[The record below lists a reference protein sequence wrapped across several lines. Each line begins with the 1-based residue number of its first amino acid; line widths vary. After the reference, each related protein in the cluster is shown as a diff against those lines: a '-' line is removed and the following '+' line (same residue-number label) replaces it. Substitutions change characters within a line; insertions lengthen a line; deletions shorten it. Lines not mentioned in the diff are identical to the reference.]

1 MTAREARDAGCKER
15 KYMSANESGKA
26 TNETNAPAPETAQA
40 AAPQAPPVPPQAP
53 YWQPA
58 PYPAYYQP
66 PPPAPQRTKI
76 IEDSNKPTVVGALLI
91 LVGILGI
98 VMWSAGLAG
107 FGIFGAAVEN
117 VGTDSSSI
125 HGVVEYT
132 NGTGVVGAN
141 VTVIGTA
148 IATVTDDEGNFVLY
162 SVPHGDQRIQVTKPG
177 YTTLVRKVSV
187 SEGSSWDW
195 GWSSGTNSGY
205 TGPKLQFTLAPGTG
219 TTELSGWDGNMD
231 MGMGAVM
238 AILAVCAAVGMV
250 MSVLAIFGGLQA
262 LKRRSFGWVVVG
274 CLAGIFTIG
283 FGIGSVLAF
292 VALFVALLASEE
304 FKAKAKT
311 A

>member
-1 MTAREARDAGCKER
+1 
-15 KYMSANESGKA
+15 MSANESGKA
-26 TNETNAPAPETAQA
+26 TNEANAPAPA
-40 AAPQAPPVPPQAP
+40 AAQPGAEQAPPAQQQVP
-53 YWQPA
+53 YWPPA
-58 PYPAYYQP
+58 PYPAYYPP
-66 PPPAPQRTKI
+66 PPPAPHRAKI

-107 FGIFGAAVEN
+107 FSFFGATVDDNGA
-117 VGTDSSSI
+117 DSSSI
-125 HGVVEYT
+125 HGFVEYT
-132 NGTGVVGAN
+132 NGTGVAGAN

-162 SVPHGDQRIQVTKPG
+162 SVPHGDQRVQVAKPG

-195 GWSSGTNSGY
+195 GWSSGTTSGY
-205 TGPKLQFTLAPGTG
+205 TGPKLSFTLAPGTG
-219 TTELSGWDGNMD
+219 TTEVGGWDGNM
-231 MGMGAVM
+231 GMGALM
-238 AILAVCAAVGMV
+238 AILAVCAAVGIV
-250 MSVLAIFGGLQA
+250 MSVLAIYGGLQA
-262 LKRRSFGWVVVG
+262 LKRRSFGWVIVG

-292 VALFVALLASEE
+292 VALFVTLLASEE

>member
-1 MTAREARDAGCKER
+1 
-15 KYMSANESGKA
+15 MSANESGKA

-66 PPPAPQRTKI
+66 PPPAPHRTKI

-98 VMWSAGLAG
+98 VMWSVGLAG
-107 FGIFGAAVEN
+107 FGIFGASVDDTGGNA
-117 VGTDSSSI
+117 SI

-132 NGTGVVGAN
+132 NGTGVAGAN

-148 IATVTDDEGNFVLY
+148 IATVTDNEGNFVLY
-162 SVPHGDQRIQVTKPG
+162 NVPHGSQRIQVAKPG

-187 SEGSSWDW
+187 SSDSSWDW
-195 GWSSGTNSGY
+195 GWSTGTSSGFPGT
-205 TGPKLQFTLAPGTG
+205 KLQFTLAPGTG
-219 TTELSGWDGNMD
+219 TTEVGGWDGD
-231 MGMGAVM
+231 WGVGAFVALM
-238 AILAVCAAVGMV
+238 AVCAAVGMV

-262 LKRRSFGWVVVG
+262 LKRKSFAWVIVG
-274 CLAGIFTIG
+274 CLAGIFTVG
-283 FGIGSVLAF
+283 FGVGSVLAF
-292 VALFVALLASEE
+292 VALFVTLLASEE